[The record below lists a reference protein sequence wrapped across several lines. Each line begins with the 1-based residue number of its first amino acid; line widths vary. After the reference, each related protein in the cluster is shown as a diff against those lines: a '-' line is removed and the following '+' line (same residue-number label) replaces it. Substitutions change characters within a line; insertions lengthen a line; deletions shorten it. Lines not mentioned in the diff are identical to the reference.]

1 MARAQCRVT
10 LHLALVIVK
19 HDADWSVV
27 RRAMKRSEEI
37 DEEGPLLG
45 GLYFSA
51 YFSLLGEKSK
61 TNLKNLKSAEEL

>member
-1 MARAQCRVT
+1 M
-10 LHLALVIVK
+10 VK
-19 HDADWSVV
+19 LDADWSVV

-61 TNLKNLKSAEEL
+61 TNFLAICKLYYKTLRIS